1 MRIRKITDDR
11 GASAIEYGLM
21 VAAIAAVIV
30 SVVFGMGQLVG
41 SAFSHTCSVMA
52 AGPANMGDPATCGST
67 TGGSG
72 DDTVG
77 GTVDDSGT
85 PPAEPTVP

>member
-1 MRIRKITDDR
+1 MHIRKITEDR
-11 GASAIEYGLM
+11 GASAVEYGMM

-30 SVVFGMGQLVG
+30 GVVFGMGQLVG

-52 AGPANMGDPATCGST
+52 ANPANMGDPAGCGGT

-72 DDTVG
+72 DNTVG
-77 GTVDDSGT
+77 GTADDTGT
-85 PPAEPTVP
+85 PPPEPTVP